1 MHRQLRVPR
10 NFLAVDGAESV
21 TAPTGDTPQISETAP
36 LIYGDDPAFMEI
48 PVLRGYLTLNI
59 RHLKIWGFVT
69 CVLHLFATILIGGL
83 YAAQK
88 TSTPTSRV
96 QRAAVCWSPDMT
108 ITNHID
114 SNPSRG
120 MDRIDSI
127 ALLIGSFFALS
138 FMFQL
143 WAVWQKDYGINIQQ
157 NRPQFFR
164 YIEYSVSASLM
175 MISIFMSFGL
185 LDSYLHVCVFFLTFL
200 CMIMGLA
207 ADVVRDMVG
216 SNSPVDSSTAKQLR
230 GVAWSLHYISWV
242 PMLVPWFILVT
253 AVSDIGGSFFG
264 ETCHAIDNTIK
275 PDDGKLPDFVLVIV
289 TVEWFLFAI
298 FGVVQRQQFSDQFH
312 FSLFSWENGVI
323 WNHSFLEPNTRYK
336 PEITGFHTEFKF
348 LTLSLISKYTLGMLI
363 FSQVLIA

>member
-10 NFLAVDGAESV
+10 NFLAVDGTESV
-21 TAPTGDTPQISETAP
+21 TALNDDTPQTSETAP
-36 LIYGDDPAFMEI
+36 LLEPPAFKEI
-48 PVLRGYLTLNI
+48 EVLRGCWSLNI
-59 RHLKIWGFVT
+59 GHLKMWGWVT
-69 CVLHLFATILIGGL
+69 CFLHFSATIVIICF
-83 YAAQK
+83 YATQK

-96 QRAAVCWSPDMT
+96 QRAAICWSPNMT

-114 SNPSRG
+114 SNPSSG

-127 ALLIGSFFALS
+127 AVLIASFFALS
-138 FMFQL
+138 FLFQF
-143 WAVWQKDYGINIQQ
+143 WAVSRADYGKNIQL
-157 NRPQFFR
+157 NRPQFIR

-207 ADVVRDMVG
+207 ADVVRDMV
-216 SNSPVDSSTAKQLR
+216 SSKSLVDESTARQLR
-230 GVAWSLHYISWV
+230 TVVWSLHYISWV

-253 AVSDIGGSFFG
+253 AVSDIGGSVFG
-264 ETCHAIDNTIK
+264 DTCHAIDNTIK
-275 PDDGKLPDFVLVIV
+275 PDDGKLPDFVLAIV

-298 FGVVQRQQFSDQFH
+298 FGVVQRQQFSDQFN
-312 FSLFSWENGVI
+312 FSLFSYENGVVR
-323 WNHSFLEPNTRYK
+323 NPLFLRLNPKYDAET
-336 PEITGFHTEFKF
+336 TGFYTEFRF

-363 FSQVLIA
+363 FAQVLIA